1 MSIYTWVHISLL
13 SLILMLLVVYMRA
26 WPGGGGVVVYIWVLM
41 LMMGIYEGMA
51 WRRGLSSIHGEW
63 VCIYG
68 LMGSIHGLRDGLA
81 AWVLYMGCVPIYGV

>member
-1 MSIYTWVHISLL
+1 M
-13 SLILMLLVVYMRA
+13 
-26 WPGGGGVVVYIWVLM
+26 VVYICGLM
-41 LMMGIYEGMA
+41 LMMGIYEGVA